1 MNVLNRVQP
10 EAALRRNLENPIHMN
25 VLRRPTNDI
34 PTRKSFEKPELK
46 KQESVV
52 DFKKVIAENTDE
64 FCQHSTLHGL
74 KYIVNEQL
82 YPGERIFFAMSFVA
96 VVVTSI
102 FFISNVY
109 AKWRSTPVI
118 VGINPDPSFIV
129 NEPFPAV
136 TLCNLNQASKAR
148 AQVYKE

>member
-1 MNVLNRVQP
+1 MIL
-10 EAALRRNLENPIHMN
+10 
-25 VLRRPTNDI
+25 
-34 PTRKSFEKPELK
+34 
-46 KQESVV
+46 
-52 DFKKVIAENTDE
+52 
-64 FCQHSTLHGL
+64 QHSTLHGL
-74 KYIVNEQL
+74 KYIVDQQL
-82 YPGERIFFAMSFVA
+82 YPGERIFFALSFVA
-96 VVVTSI
+96 VVLMSI

-148 AQVYKE
+148 ARRYKEDTSEYTMLQLLCKRS